1 MLRVKDARAAKM
13 SGYNQKSQGI
23 SGFKDFNDGELKKKF
38 SESKMNVAFS
48 ANRHGF
54 EVYTSN
60 KSDKK
65 KADKIIDNWL
75 SELTQNN

>member
-1 MLRVKDARAAKM
+1 MLRVKDARAARL

-23 SGFKDFNDGELKKKF
+23 SGFKDFNDADLRNRFKG
-38 SESKMNVAFS
+38 SNMNVAFA

-60 KSDKK
+60 KSDKQ

-75 SELTQNN
+75 SELTQK

>member
-1 MLRVKDARAAKM
+1 MLRVKDARAARL

-38 SESKMNVAFS
+38 SESNMNVAFS
-48 ANRHGF
+48 ANRYGF

>member
-1 MLRVKDARAAKM
+1 MLRVKDARAARL

-38 SESKMNVAFS
+38 SESNMNVAFS

-60 KSDKK
+60 KNDKK